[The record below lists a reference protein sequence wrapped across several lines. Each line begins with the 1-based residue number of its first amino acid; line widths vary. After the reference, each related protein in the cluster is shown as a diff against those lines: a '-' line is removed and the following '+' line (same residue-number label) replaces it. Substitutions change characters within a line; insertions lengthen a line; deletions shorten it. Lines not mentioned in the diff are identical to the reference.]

1 MEIGGEEGQ
10 KQQDNGYKADESK
23 KKEENIS

>member
-10 KQQDNGYKADESK
+10 KQFDHGNKVDSSK
-23 KKEENIS
+23 KKVENTS